1 MKKTKNIALLVLL
14 LITSLTNAQQMY
26 IGSGFGKANFDGYEN
41 SSGENTLDNSGYSKP
56 QEISFETGFLF
67 KSYEERI
74 KYDIGLTYSKYKINT
89 SFYSG
94 NIRIPTTY
102 NLSYFSLK
110 AGASFTLIRWERLKL
125 NLLPYLTYDWL
136 TYGTNAYRNV
146 FLDIFKEKTLDRT
159 LLSYHIGLGLEYK
172 ISGELSTYV
181 NYNFANSFIEENK
194 DSTVGEK
201 YNLNRRAITIG
212 LLFEIK
218 GISRNWSRLWNVRR

>member
-26 IGSGFGKANFDGYEN
+26 IGSGFGTATFDDYVT

-56 QEISFETGFLF
+56 LELSFEGGFLF
-67 KSYEERI
+67 NLYKQ
-74 KYDIGLTYSKYKINT
+74 KVKFDIGLHYSKYKINT

-102 NLSYFSLK
+102 NLSYFGLK
-110 AGASFTLIRWERLKL
+110 GGLNVTLLRWERLKL
-125 NLLPYLTYDWL
+125 NLHPYFTYDWL

-146 FLDIFKEKTLDRT
+146 LLDIYKEKTLDRT
-159 LLSYHIGLGLEYK
+159 LLSFHIGLGLEYRISDK
-172 ISGELSTYV
+172 ISTYV
-181 NYNFANSFIEENK
+181 NYNIAKSITEENE

-201 YNLNRRAITIG
+201 YSLDRRAITIG
-212 LLFEIK
+212 LLFD
-218 GISRNWSRLWNVRR
+218 ISQINNWRIWERRR

>member
-26 IGSGFGKANFDGYEN
+26 IGSGFGTATFNDYVT

-56 QEISFETGFLF
+56 PELSFEGGFLF
-67 KSYEERI
+67 NLYKQ
-74 KYDIGLTYSKYKINT
+74 KVKFDIGLHYSKYKINT

-102 NLSYFSLK
+102 NLSYFGLK
-110 AGASFTLIRWERLKL
+110 GGLNVTLLRWERLKL
-125 NLLPYLTYDWL
+125 NLHPYFTYDWL

-146 FLDIFKEKTLDRT
+146 LLDIYKEKTLDRT
-159 LLSYHIGLGLEYK
+159 LLSFHIGLGLEYR
-172 ISGELSTYV
+172 ITDEISTYV
-181 NYNFANSFIEENK
+181 NYSIAKNITENE

-201 YNLNRRAITIG
+201 YSLDRRAITIG
-212 LLFEIK
+212 LLFDINQ
-218 GISRNWSRLWNVRR
+218 IINWRLWERRR

>member
-14 LITSLTNAQQMY
+14 LITNLTNAQQMY
-26 IGSGFGKANFDGYEN
+26 IGSGFGTATFNEYVN

-110 AGASFTLIRWERLKL
+110 AGVSFDLLRWERLKL
-125 NLLPYLTYDWL
+125 KLHPYLTYDWL

-146 FLDIFKEKTLDRT
+146 LLDIYKEKTLDRT
-159 LLSYHIGLGLEYK
+159 LLSYHIGLGLEYRISDK
-172 ISGELSTYV
+172 ISTYA
-181 NYNFANSFIEENK
+181 NYNFANNIIEENK
-194 DSTVGEK
+194 DSTAGEK
-201 YNLNRRAITIG
+201 YKLDRRAITIG
-212 LLFEIK
+212 LLFD
-218 GISRNWSRLWNVRR
+218 ISRIINWRRLWERRR

>member
-14 LITSLTNAQQMY
+14 LITNLTNAQQMY
-26 IGSGFGKANFDGYEN
+26 IGSGFGTATFNEYVN

-110 AGASFTLIRWERLKL
+110 AGVSFDLLRWERLKL
-125 NLLPYLTYDWL
+125 KLHPYLTYDWL

-146 FLDIFKEKTLDRT
+146 LLDIYKEKTLDRT
-159 LLSYHIGLGLEYK
+159 LLSYHIGLGLEYRISDK
-172 ISGELSTYV
+172 ISTYA
-181 NYNFANSFIEENK
+181 NYNFANNIIEENK
-194 DSTVGEK
+194 DSTEGEK
-201 YNLNRRAITIG
+201 YKLDRRAITIG
-212 LLFEIK
+212 LLFD
-218 GISRNWSRLWNVRR
+218 ISRIINWRRLWERRR

>member
-26 IGSGFGKANFDGYEN
+26 IGSGFGTATFNDYVT

-56 QEISFETGFLF
+56 PELSFEGGFLF
-67 KSYEERI
+67 NLYKQ
-74 KYDIGLTYSKYKINT
+74 KVKFDIGLHYSKYKINT

-102 NLSYFSLK
+102 NLSYFGLKGGLNVSL
-110 AGASFTLIRWERLKL
+110 LRWENLKL
-125 NLLPYLTYDWL
+125 NLHPYFTYDWL

-146 FLDIFKEKTLDRT
+146 LLDIYKEKTLDRT
-159 LLSYHIGLGLEYK
+159 LLSFHIGLGLEYR
-172 ISGELSTYV
+172 ITDEISTYV
-181 NYNFANSFIEENK
+181 NYSIAKNITENE

-201 YNLNRRAITIG
+201 YSLDRRAITIG
-212 LLFEIK
+212 LLFDINQ
-218 GISRNWSRLWNVRR
+218 IINWRLWERRR